1 MVSHKSTI
9 RLFRGDLNLWCGSF
23 YTILPVSLGQ
33 LRPRTF
39 ITLPYKDAPAAGHF
53 IPAPNTLAADE
64 VAAHTGM
71 FAAGTNSGYY
81 ALGLRTAEIIG
92 EAIVNLADDEKTM
105 GVDEVVNQA
114 EEMERNRAEV
124 SRDGTAAQATA
135 DNKSEEVKMPR
146 VDVSTV

>member
-1 MVSHKSTI
+1 VSHNSVVG
-9 RLFRGDLNLWCGSF
+9 LVCGDLNPSCGSF

-39 ITLPYKDAPAAGHF
+39 IILPFKDAPAAGHF
-53 IPAPNTLAADE
+53 IPAPNAIAADE
-64 VAAHTGM
+64 IAAHTGM

-105 GVDEVVNQA
+105 DVNEVINQA
-114 EEMERNRAEV
+114 EEMERNRSEV
-124 SRDGTAAQATA
+124 EKDGAAAQATA
-135 DNKSEEVKMPR
+135 DNKPE
-146 VDVSTV
+146 

>member
-1 MVSHKSTI
+1 
-9 RLFRGDLNLWCGSF
+9 
-23 YTILPVSLGQ
+23 
-33 LRPRTF
+33 
-39 ITLPYKDAPAAGHF
+39 
-53 IPAPNTLAADE
+53 
-64 VAAHTGM
+64 M